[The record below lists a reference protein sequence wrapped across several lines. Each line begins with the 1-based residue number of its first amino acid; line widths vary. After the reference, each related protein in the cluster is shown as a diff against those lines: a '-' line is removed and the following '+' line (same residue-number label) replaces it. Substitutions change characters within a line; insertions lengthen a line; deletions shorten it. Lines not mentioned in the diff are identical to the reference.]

1 MRLSTGYIA
10 AQGKI
15 HTKVSI
21 NTEEEE
27 IDGFRIRFPFLGSVP
42 FLLFNLKFDMGQKAH
57 G

>member
-27 IDGFRIRFPFLGSVP
+27 IGNYQHLLCACLPFYSKLIFFGY
-42 FLLFNLKFDMGQKAH
+42 
-57 G
+57 